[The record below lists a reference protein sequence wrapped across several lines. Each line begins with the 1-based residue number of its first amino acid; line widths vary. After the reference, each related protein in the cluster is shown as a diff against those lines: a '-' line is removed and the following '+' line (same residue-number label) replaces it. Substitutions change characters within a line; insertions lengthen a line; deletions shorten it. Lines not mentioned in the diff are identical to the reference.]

1 MEVNGCI
8 PDIVSVSSTG
18 VTVTVDNTH
27 VVARLRAE
35 LAERVNITAENS
47 KALVSLV
54 ADDVRRIVALPTQLF
69 LSLDGIEVWLASPV
83 ASRRSFSFVISEKD
97 VPEEVLRLHESFLQ
111 DHPSPQRTGA
121 EGKIHSAVVAQIHT

>member
-8 PDIVSVSSTG
+8 LDIVSVSSTG

-35 LAERVNITAENS
+35 FVERVNITAENS

-54 ADDVRRIVALPTQLF
+54 ADDVRRIVGLPTQLF

-97 VPEEVLRLHESFLQ
+97 VPEVVLRLHESSLQ
-111 DHPSPQRTGA
+111 DHPSLQRTGA
-121 EGKIHSAVVAQIHT
+121 EGKIHSGVVAQIHT

>member
-1 MEVNGCI
+1 MEVNGCT

-83 ASRRSFSFVISEKD
+83 ALRRSFSLVISEKD
-97 VPEEVLRLHESFLQ
+97 VPEV
-111 DHPSPQRTGA
+111 GA
-121 EGKIHSAVVAQIHT
+121 AASR